1 MKSVNDLK
9 KGADTILE
17 LSVASLETEDP
28 LQIPIVAPTEV
39 LHDLSRSIQYR
50 TMFSE
55 SKFGTATGGDQGH
68 QYMIDVLR
76 YCRSILRFSRH
87 VAKVAIAEDL
97 KKNPFKEPRDVD
109 GIGGRFN
116 ALMLDE
122 EDEEEEEKEDL
133 VALEQNIRWRKF
145 PNFQAPKAPAQE
157 IDIEQGLINGDDRF
171 QAVALLRTMDDLM
184 SVVDGHYGLLKSYLR
199 DPQRRSDG
207 GSVQLLMECA
217 VAANMAVESV
227 HAAEHALATHHPH
240 MSSFYHVL
248 ALVFLP
254 SYVADIEALMST
266 SKIGQGDSHMVLQFV
281 AEIVECSF
289 HNRGDQ
295 RIPAKVNAFVKKSG
309 LQFAVVQEEARK
321 ISMITM
327 VEVQLANEEPMNSQ
341 INALFARMSGVRPH
355 MWLQRSAFIGGD
367 ACLLNTQKLVQML
380 MCIVKDSNKLVG
392 RPGFWGKSFDEQTS
406 PARRIRGDMN
416 EAFAGCIMPEL
427 IELCKR
433 APWQQLPDTTPLMTV
448 VDLLHRHLHGGD
460 RTRPVSVALTFGLH
474 AMLTS
479 IFVLQGD
486 GDLARI
492 AAFSKQSYNTL
503 FEQLDDISDPSKPPE
518 NAPTFYWNVGIF
530 KQVVNFAKQL
540 KPHNFNPEFPILDPV
555 MAERLAYWNPLIG
568 GEYMLYATYI
578 CSIGVGSATVDSLGQ
593 LRFTLHLY
601 NALKQQD
608 PSLDVPFLKHL
619 DKVFANTKA
628 IWVGGR
634 PTKGSYCKHFWL
646 AWGSSLAEATR
657 MASNLEEL
665 PSFLQNPQP
674 QHETNLTR

>member
-1 MKSVNDLK
+1 
-9 KGADTILE
+9 
-17 LSVASLETEDP
+17 
-28 LQIPIVAPTEV
+28 
-39 LHDLSRSIQYR
+39 
-50 TMFSE
+50 
-55 SKFGTATGGDQGH
+55 
-68 QYMIDVLR
+68 
-76 YCRSILRFSRH
+76 
-87 VAKVAIAEDL
+87 
-97 KKNPFKEPRDVD
+97 
-109 GIGGRFN
+109 
-116 ALMLDE
+116 
-122 EDEEEEEKEDL
+122 
-133 VALEQNIRWRKF
+133 
-145 PNFQAPKAPAQE
+145 
-157 IDIEQGLINGDDRF
+157 
-171 QAVALLRTMDDLM
+171 
-184 SVVDGHYGLLKSYLR
+184 
-199 DPQRRSDG
+199 
-207 GSVQLLMECA
+207 
-217 VAANMAVESV
+217 
-227 HAAEHALATHHPH
+227 
-240 MSSFYHVL
+240 
-248 ALVFLP
+248 
-254 SYVADIEALMST
+254 
-266 SKIGQGDSHMVLQFV
+266 
-281 AEIVECSF
+281 
-289 HNRGDQ
+289 
-295 RIPAKVNAFVKKSG
+295 
-309 LQFAVVQEEARK
+309 VQEEARK

-380 MCIVKDSNKLVG
+380 MCIVKDNTKLVG
-392 RPGFWGKSFDEQTS
+392 RPGFWGKSFDEQTI

-427 IELCKR
+427 IELCKG

-492 AAFSKQSYNTL
+492 AAYSKQSYNTL

-634 PTKGSYCKHFWL
+634 PSKGSYCKHFWL

-665 PSFLQNPQP
+665 PSFLQNPQQ